1 MPGFARLTGSYC
13 KTHRKRQGDFQVSIM
28 HGSNDREGEV
38 GEPTRGTT
46 ENRLR
51 TRPPG
56 RAADSFSWPDVDLP
70 ESLLRVLRRY
80 PSLQRHPHPF
90 VVHFPIV
97 FALAAAFFSLLYLGA
112 GIISFETTAFH
123 CLGAVVL
130 TTPLA
135 MLTGEL
141 SRMVNYP
148 QQSKQAFL
156 IERRYSWVLLALS
169 GAAFVWRWLDP
180 AILRNFRWASLAYLL
195 ILLTL
200 PVLVTIISF
209 FGGLLTFPLEKGEG

>member
-1 MPGFARLTGSYC
+1 MPGPLDTE
-13 KTHRKRQGDFQVSIM
+13 
-28 HGSNDREGEV
+28 EGL
-38 GEPTRGTT
+38 GEPTRG
-46 ENRLR
+46 EAGKRLR
-51 TRPPG
+51 PRPPG
-56 RAADSFSWPDVDLP
+56 EAIDSFRLPDVDLP
-70 ESLLRVLRRY
+70 EPLLGVLRRY

-90 VVHFPIV
+90 IVHFPIV

-123 CLGAVVL
+123 CLGALVL

-156 IERRYSWVLLALS
+156 IERRYSWLLLALS
-169 GAAFVWRWLDP
+169 SAAFVWRWLDP
-180 AILRNFRWASLAYLL
+180 AILRHFGWASLVYLL
-195 ILLTL
+195 ILLAL
-200 PVLVTIISF
+200 PVLVTVISY